1 MITFPPLPVGGKRGV
16 FSDLCHDNPMG
27 LLEVKLMKVWVLSE
41 TGPPGIFNFQS
52 QLTLSLQQFIK
63 YTISIPMGAG
73 SRYNFSCCCSI
84 TKLCPTLQPHGLQ
97 HARLSC
103 CSGLLEFAQVHVH
116 WIGDAT
122 QPSYPLSPSYLSA
135 FSLSQHQGLFQWV
148 GSSHQMAK
156 VLKLQL
162 LHQFFPMNIQGWI
175 SFNIDWFDLPAV
187 QWTLKSLL
195 QLHSLKAS
203 ILWCS
208 AFFMVQLSHP
218 YMTTRKTIALTRW
231 TK

>member
-73 SRYNFSCCCSI
+73 SRHNFSCCCSI
-84 TKLCPTLQPHGLQ
+84 TKLCPTLQPQGLQ

-103 CSGLLEFAQVHVH
+103 CSGLLEFAQVHDH
-116 WIGDAT
+116 WVSNAVW
-122 QPSYPLSPSYLSA
+122 PSHPLSSPSPFAS
-135 FSLSQHQGLFQWV
+135 SLSQHQGLFQWI
-148 GSSHQMAK
+148 SSNEVDETGAYYTEWSK
-156 VLKLQL
+156 
-162 LHQFFPMNIQGWI
+162 PE
-175 SFNIDWFDLPAV
+175 
-187 QWTLKSLL
+187 
-195 QLHSLKAS
+195 
-203 ILWCS
+203 
-208 AFFMVQLSHP
+208 
-218 YMTTRKTIALTRW
+218 RKTPIQYTNAYIRNLERW
-231 TK
+231 